1 MNAAERR
8 RQKLLARAAQLE
20 ARGGGSNPN
29 TTAQAKPVEQPVTA
43 QSTPT
48 PTPTASTAQTTPSQK
63 SDATSASP
71 VKTPSSPS
79 P

>member
-48 PTPTASTAQTTPSQK
+48 PTASTAQTTPSQK